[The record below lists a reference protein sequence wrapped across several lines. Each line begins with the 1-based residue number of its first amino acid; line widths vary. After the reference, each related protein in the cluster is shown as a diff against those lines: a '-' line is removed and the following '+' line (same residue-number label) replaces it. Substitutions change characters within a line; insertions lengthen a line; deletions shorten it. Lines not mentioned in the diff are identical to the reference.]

1 MAHITVSSQ
10 FYVMG
15 DDVNK
20 SPGVAFVSA
29 SLVGG
34 ALLVVAVLTICTSC
48 DRRRRQRLKDKSRD
62 NIPHT
67 MERGRDTAEGFNAE
81 IENVYSYVGNG
92 PEVLPHQPVAPPI
105 LSEYDYAI
113 DKSLGMNPDKPSGH
127 RDDGLI
133 LQENRYE
140 NSFAVEQDGFPPV
153 KEYYQNIR
161 SVANASDKP
170 SKENEYDSNLNRCS
184 SNYTYGPIN
193 RDNDKDIYNQLNHG
207 NQQAVVTET
216 RDPSY
221 SHIQPLDTY
230 QSTAP
235 RPLSVPQAEYIY
247 QNQSELYEDR
257 MKMVWI

>member
-1 MAHITVSSQ
+1 MAYITVSSQ

-20 SPGVAFVSA
+20 SPGVAFVGA

-34 ALLVVAVLTICTSC
+34 ALLVVAALTICTTC
-48 DRRRRQRLKDKSRD
+48 DQKRRQRLKDKSRD

-67 MERGRDTAEGFNAE
+67 MERGRDTAEGFNTE

-92 PEVLPHQPVAPPI
+92 QEVLPQQPVAPPI

-113 DKSLGMNPDKPSGH
+113 DKSLGMNPNKPSGH

-140 NSFAVEQDGFPPV
+140 NSFAVGQDGFPPD
-153 KEYYQNIR
+153 KEYYQNLR
-161 SVANASDKP
+161 SIANASDKP
-170 SKENEYDSNLNRCS
+170 SKENEYDANSNRCS

-193 RDNDKDIYNQLNHG
+193 RDNEKDIYNQLSHG
-207 NQQAVVTET
+207 NQHAVVMET
-216 RDPSY
+216 GDPSY
-221 SHIQPLDTY
+221 SHLQPLDTY

-235 RPLSVPQAEYIY
+235 RPVSVPQAEYIY

-257 MKMVWI
+257 VKMVWI